1 MERFLTSAIQRPIA
15 VTAVA
20 LVVLALGTAAILRL
34 PLSLRPD
41 VEYPGLTIT
50 VNWPGASSEAVVKHV
65 TALIESEISSVPGI
79 VEIRSETR
87 EGTVSIRA
95 TFDRS
100 VSIAAARILLRDRL
114 ASMQADLPAD
124 VHPPGISEVP
134 PDMFRN
140 LEGFMSYRLSGPLTD
155 FALRQ
160 LAREEILPTLTA
172 IDGVGVADVIGGREE
187 ELVLRLDADRL
198 HSAGL
203 TTTEVRNAINDTFR
217 SHAAGVMRGTSTV
230 IPLYTNPLSTSV
242 SDLPDLPVAMGRDAF
257 IRLGDLVE
265 ARTGLTKSRSISRL
279 NGQPAISIDI
289 DRQPGTNML
298 DVAESVRSTMDELAR
313 GLPAGVLLN
322 LVIDRSIDVRQ
333 ALDDLFV
340 RVAIA
345 LIAIVAL
352 LLLFL
357 RQMRASII
365 LLSTIGLS
373 TLAAMICF
381 EAMGLGLDLLTISGL
396 ALAFGILVDNAV
408 VIYENI
414 RRHREEGDEPEEATV
429 RGTSEML
436 IPVAATTMTTIA
448 ALVPIVYLS
457 DDFKQDFGPFALGLG
472 LTLAAS
478 IVVAGIW
485 VPVITHRLDRKAS
498 GANLPANASR
508 FPDRY
513 GRAVARMIRWRWP
526 VTLSTFT
533 VFGVSVFLFATE
545 VWKGPSFGGRFNDT
559 RISVMIN
566 GHPGMETAT
575 IDSVALAFERYAL
588 EAGGPHVETS
598 TRIDET
604 SATIS
609 TSFSEESARMGL
621 HFEMQA
627 RMGNLASHFGGLTIG
642 VYGQGP
648 GFSTGMGGAIP
659 FSLRLSG
666 YNYDDL
672 GDHAERLARQLERN
686 RRVRNVE
693 TANHPTWSFGRG
705 PYYELQYNP
714 SQRTLARAGVD
725 LSALNEVLFLYTD
738 RESRD
743 GELHLDGRRIPYRLI
758 VNRSAQASDL
768 DRLPIRSTDVA
779 LNMGDAGFLEF
790 NRVPTAILRSDQQY
804 ERWISYEF
812 VGTGRLAYRYRE
824 AFLNA
829 VELPPGYRV
838 EERTWAGFD
847 WGDDSDL
854 YFAVCLAF
862 VLVLLVTSA
871 LFESFRR
878 ALVALL
884 TVPMGLTG
892 IFLVFWSFELS
903 FDRGAFLGTIFM
915 VGIVV
920 NNAILLVDR
929 MARLQREGMLLDE
942 AVITAARQRLRP
954 ILITS
959 LTTLVGLTPLLIAGH
974 PSTQDLWRS
983 LSYTGLSGLALSTFL
998 VLFVTPALYRLIAPG
1013 DRQTRT

>member
-1 MERFLTSAIQRPIA
+1 MERFLTSAIHRPIA

-20 LVVLALGTAAILRL
+20 LVVVALGTAAILRL
-34 PLSLRPD
+34 PLSLKPD
-41 VEYPGLTIT
+41 VEYPGLTIS
-50 VNWPGASSEAVVKHV
+50 VYWPGASSEAVVKHV

-79 VEIRSETR
+79 VEIRSESK
-87 EGTVSIRA
+87 EGEVQIFA
-95 TFDRS
+95 TFDHTL
-100 VSIAAARILLRDRL
+100 SIAAARVLLGDRL
-114 ASMQADLPAD
+114 AGIQVDLPAD
-124 VHPPGISEVP
+124 VQPPRITEVP
-134 PDMFRN
+134 PVMFRN

-155 FALRQ
+155 FALRK
-160 LAREEILPTLTA
+160 LAREEIEPA
-172 IDGVGVADVIGGREE
+172 VESIDGVRDAEVIGGREE

-198 HSAGL
+198 HGSGL
-203 TTTEVRNAINDTFR
+203 TATDVRNAINNTFR
-217 SHAAGVMRGTSTV
+217 SHAAGVTRSTSTV
-230 IPLYTNPLSTSV
+230 IPIYTNPLSTGM
-242 SDLPDLPVAMGRDAF
+242 SDLPDLPVAMGRDEF

-265 ARTGLTKSRSISRL
+265 TRMGLTKPRSISRL
-279 NGQPAISIDI
+279 NGHAAISIDI

-298 DVAESVRSTMDELAR
+298 DVAVSVRSSMDELGR

-322 LVIDRSIDVRQ
+322 LDLDRSKDVRQ

-345 LIAIVAL
+345 LIAIVTL

-357 RQMRASII
+357 RQLRASII
-365 LLSTIGLS
+365 LLSSIGLS

-414 RRHREEGDEPEEATV
+414 RRHREEGDEPDAATV

-485 VPVITHRLDRKAS
+485 VPVITHHLDRKVS
-498 GANLPANASR
+498 LANLPANTTR
-508 FPDRY
+508 LLERY

-533 VFGVSVFLFATE
+533 IFGISVFLFATD
-545 VWKGPSFGGRFNDT
+545 VWKGPSFGGRFDDT
-559 RISVMIN
+559 RISVTIN
-566 GHPGMETAT
+566 GHPGMETST
-575 IDSVALAFERYAL
+575 IDSVAFAFERYAV
-588 EAGGPHVETS
+588 EAGGRQVEVS
-598 TRIDET
+598 TRIGGT
-604 SATIS
+604 NASIS
-609 TSFSEESARMGL
+609 TSYSEESVQTGL
-621 HFEMQA
+621 PFEMLG
-627 RMGNLASHFGGLTIG
+627 RMSNLASHFGGLSIG
-642 VYGQGP
+642 VYGLGT
-648 GFSTGMGGAIP
+648 GFSTGMGGAVP
-659 FSLRLSG
+659 FNLRLLG
-666 YNYDDL
+666 YNFDDL
-672 GDHAERLARQLERN
+672 GDHAKRLARQLERN

-693 TANHPTWSFGRG
+693 TANHPRGFGEG
-705 PYYELQYNP
+705 PYYELQFNP
-714 SQRTLARAGVD
+714 AQRTLARAGVD
-725 LSALNEVLFLYTD
+725 LGDLNEALLLYTD
-738 RESRD
+738 REGRD

-758 VNRSAQASDL
+758 VDRSAKASDL
-768 DRLPIRSTDVA
+768 DRLPIRRADVS
-779 LNMGDAGFLEF
+779 LNMGDAGFLEL
-790 NRVPTAILRSDQQY
+790 NRVPTAIVRRDQQY

-812 VGTGRLAYRYRE
+812 VGTGRLAFRYQE

-829 VELPPGYRV
+829 VELPPGYRL
-838 EERTWAGFD
+838 EANTWSGFD
-847 WGDDSDL
+847 WGDSRDL
-854 YFAVCLAF
+854 YLAVCLAI

-892 IFLVFWSFELS
+892 IFLIFWCFELS

-929 MARLQREGMLLDE
+929 MARLQREGMYLDD
-942 AVITAARQRLRP
+942 AIVTAARQRLRP

-974 PSTQDLWRS
+974 PSTQDLWIS
-983 LSYTGLSGLALSTFL
+983 LSYTGLSGLALSTLL

-1013 DRQTRT
+1013 DRLKRA